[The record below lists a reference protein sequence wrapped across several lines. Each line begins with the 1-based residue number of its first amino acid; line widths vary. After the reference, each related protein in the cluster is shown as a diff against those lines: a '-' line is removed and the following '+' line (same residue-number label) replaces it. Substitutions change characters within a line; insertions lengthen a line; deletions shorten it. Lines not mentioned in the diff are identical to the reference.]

1 MEDKIMAIAEME
13 KMELTQEQMEQVF
26 GSAICSGV
34 EPALRVSCRHPNAVK
49 TSIGY
54 EDEFFIF
61 WTRHRCAYLCPD
73 CHEVVWVFE
82 DP

>member
-1 MEDKIMAIAEME
+1 MNTSM
-13 KMELTQEQMEQVF
+13 MELNMEQMGQVTGAEVIAWDF
-26 GSAICSGV
+26 PTTSPKC
-34 EPALRVSCRHPNAVK
+34 LHPNKVK